1 MEIMLCG
8 RSYRITSCDSMLIDT
23 LVHLDLLKSV
33 GNSSYNFNR
42 EKKKIPEDGPRLLQ
56 FTLDLIRSLAGYNR
70 GILSFQCSS
79 RLKLINNVNLLN
91 SILVALDDQVE
102 LCGSIGNFSEKKD
115 RNKIKSKKTSGVS
128 RAKRRKPRSRRP
140 DQGSEA
146 TAAKPRRGSKNREA
160 LNPKGSFSLCES
172 SSLDRNEHTT
182 KNLVKSLFPTHDK
195 DEDLFSLDTKKLH
208 QRKVRKHHQK
218 GKMSKLKYNDE
229 DLEIARA
236 WKDYRN
242 NTLPWYGRW
251 NEEAQANA
259 SRLIRETNGLNK
271 EQMLELL
278 EFVKGDDFWKDKAT
292 SLVGLRSVSKNGE
305 QKIVNVLNSMLQ
317 RSPKLKAL
325 RDKQKSD
332 KYLDELERMVEER
345 GIRCD

>member
-8 RSYRITSCDSMLIDT
+8 KSYRITSCDSMLINT
-23 LVHLDLLKSV
+23 LIHLDILKSV
-33 GNSSYNFNR
+33 GESSYNFNR
-42 EKKKIPEDGPRLLQ
+42 ERKKILEDGPRLLQ
-56 FTLDLIRSLAGYNR
+56 FMLDLIRSLAGYNR
-70 GILSFQCSS
+70 DILSLQCSS
-79 RLKLINNVNLLN
+79 CLKLINNVNLLN
-91 SILVALDDQVE
+91 SILVALDDQVD
-102 LCGSIGNFSEKKD
+102 LCESIGNFSKD
-115 RNKIKSKKTSGVS
+115 KNRNKIKNRKKIEVMKRSGMAAS
-128 RAKRRKPRSRRP
+128 RAS
-140 DQGSEA
+140 DQESEA
-146 TAAKPRRGSKNREA
+146 IAAQPRRGSKNREA
-160 LNPKGSFSLCES
+160 HNPKGSSSLCES
-172 SSLDRNEHTT
+172 SSLNRNEHTD
-182 KNLVKSLFPTHDK
+182 KKLVKSLFPSHDK

-229 DLEIARA
+229 DLEIARS

-242 NTLPWYGRW
+242 STLPWYGRW

-317 RSPKLKAL
+317 RTPKLKAL